1 MAEVV
6 RADALHRQVANI
18 VREAITSGEYPPGTQ
33 LPSEDA
39 LAKRHG
45 VSRPT
50 IRLAL
55 NTLRAEG
62 LISVRMGKGST
73 VRPGPDAEAT
83 TIWRTADTGP
93 DRLTDTSEP
102 ERYRRNAGTRMA
114 ALLDIPADEPM
125 FVQDATGT
133 DPGTGRTVLTRRM
146 LPFTVAE
153 GTPLET
159 EPFPDRPALLAIL
172 AKAHGK
178 LTVAEYVRPLM
189 PQPDESATLDLID
202 GTPILETTRIT
213 SADGRPVLAETE
225 RTSGDGTQN
234 GYRMS

>member
-18 VREAITSGEYPPGTQ
+18 VREAIASGEYPPGTQ

-39 LAKRHG
+39 LAQRHK

-73 VRPGPDAEAT
+73 VRPGPDAEAV

-114 ALLDIPADEPM
+114 ALLGIPADEPM
-125 FVQDATGT
+125 FVHATGT
-133 DPGTGRTVLTRRM
+133 DPDTGRTVITHRM
-146 LPFTVAE
+146 LPFTAAE
-153 GTPLET
+153 GTPLQK
-159 EPFPDRPALLAIL
+159 EPFPDRPALLATL

-178 LTVAEYVRPLM
+178 LTVAEYIRPLM

-213 SADGRPVLAETE
+213 SAGGRPVLAETE
-225 RTSGDGTQN
+225 RTSSDGVQN
-234 GYRMS
+234 GYRLS